1 MRPPGMPALNAPDH
15 YSTDTGYH
23 SPPDTRHHASA
34 VDHAPAD
41 ADADAAHATYL
52 GANSATRVF
61 SASDLSYLANADA
74 PAPADADTDTNLPP
88 WHLSADAD
96 AGHYAHSHP
105 WSPVLAGLERLPSD
119 AFGQPDSSRD
129 HSRRRVRSELRY
141 GWPGI
146 IRAWRR
152 RHRHWFAG

>member
-34 VDHAPAD
+34 D

-52 GANSATRVF
+52 GANSATGVL
-61 SASDLSYLANADA
+61 SASDLSYLANSDA
-74 PAPADADTDTNLPP
+74 PAPADADTNLPP
-88 WHLSADAD
+88 WHLSADGHAD
-96 AGHYAHSHP
+96 TGLYAHSHP

-119 AFGQPDSSRD
+119 AFGQPHSSSD
-129 HSRRRVRSELRY
+129 HSWRRVRSELRY
-141 GWPGI
+141 GWPGNV
-146 IRAWRR
+146 RAWRHR
-152 RHRHWFAG
+152 HRHRHWFAG